1 MGFELIACS
10 NIDLVFS
17 FDWAAMFVLADMRS
31 RHRIAG
37 DCAGIRHFV
46 FN

>member
-1 MGFELIACS
+1 MRFELIACS

-17 FDWAAMFVLADMRS
+17 FDWAAMFVIADMRS
-31 RHRIAG
+31 RHRIASN
-37 DCAGIRHFV
+37 CACLRHFV